1 MIDSLL
7 NKKAPHFLL
16 KDSNNKNMSLESFKE
31 RWLVIF
37 FYPKDD
43 TPGCT
48 KEACLLRD
56 DYSEIQSLNTQIIG
70 INTDSVESHRKFQE
84 KHKLPFALLSDE
96 DGLISRKYYAL
107 YKLFFIKFSKRRS
120 FIVDPQ
126 GVIKKIYKSVNP
138 AIHSTEIIS
147 DLQLLQRK
155 R

>member
-1 MIDSLL
+1 MIDNLL
-7 NKKAPHFLL
+7 NKKAPHFFFFF
-16 KDSNNKNMSLESFKE
+16 SNNKDTSLESFKN

-37 FYPKDD
+37 FYPKDN

-70 INTDSVESHRKFQE
+70 INTDSVESHKRFQE
-84 KHKLPFALLSDE
+84 KHKLPFALLSDT
-96 DGLISRKYYAL
+96 DGFISREYYAL
-107 YKLFFIKFSKRRS
+107 YKLFFIQFSKRRS
-120 FIVDPQ
+120 FIIDPQ
-126 GVIKKIYKSVNP
+126 GVIKKIYKTVNP

-147 DLQLLQRK
+147 DLQLMQRK

>member
-1 MIDSLL
+1 MIDNLL
-7 NKKAPHFLL
+7 NKKAPRFLL
-16 KDSNNKNMSLESFKE
+16 KDSNNKDTSLESFKE
-31 RWLVIF
+31 GWLVIF
-37 FYPKDD
+37 FYPKDN

-56 DYSEIQSLNTQIIG
+56 DYSVIQSLNAQIIG

-84 KHKLPFALLSDE
+84 KYKLPFALLSDE
-96 DGLISRKYYAL
+96 DGFISKKYHAL
-107 YKLFFIKFSKRRS
+107 YNIFFVKFSKRRS
-120 FIVDPQ
+120 FIIDPQ

-147 DLQLLQRK
+147 DLQLMQRK